1 MSTPERKE
9 PTINEENLK
18 EEGKK
23 TESLIGDTVTPPA
36 ADGATAVAPET
47 ANDNKAEEAKAEA
60 PASAPA
66 AKTYGRGR
74 KALSVAFNV
83 AVGAGLTG
91 LTKVGVAAGAAALSV
106 PALGVL
112 VASAV
117 AVGAVATVWCHFS
130 QNRALAKEGKEKLK
144 FFSKKNAKV
153 FGVSA
158 GFAAVGG
165 ALFLAFEDQF
175 KAAFNWAAILVS
187 GKQEAAAVAAVAPVV
202 PVETVA
208 APPVEVVAA
217 AVPTAADRIAD
228 LVNAGNV
235 SAEVKAALA
244 RSLSDNAAVAAQ
256 GTKDLGYYA
265 FNGFGGLA
273 KDQTLAV
280 ELFTKA
286 AEAGNVQAKV
296 DLAYAKFYG
305 FGTAAD
311 QTSAIN
317 AVSELN
323 TAKAEAFE
331 KAWKATAKAVAPA
344 VSAAAPSV

>member
-1 MSTPERKE
+1 MSEPERKE
-9 PTINEENLK
+9 PTIK
-18 EEGKK
+18 EETVNK
-23 TESLIGDTVTPPA
+23 TEALINETVTPPA
-36 ADGATAVAPET
+36 ADSAVAV
-47 ANDNKAEEAKAEA
+47 ANDNNTEETKVEA
-60 PASAPA
+60 PAASAPA

-91 LTKVGVAAGAAALSV
+91 LTKAGVAAGAAALSV

-130 QNRALAKEGKEKLK
+130 QNRALAKQGQEKLK

-175 KAAFNWAAILVS
+175 KAAFNWAAQLVTS
-187 GKQEAAAVAAVAPVV
+187 KPEVAAVIPVVAPV
-202 PVETVA
+202 EVA
-208 APPVEVVAA
+208 APVI
-217 AVPTAADRIAD
+217 PTAAERIAD
-228 LVNAGNV
+228 AVNAGTV
-235 SAEVKAALA
+235 SADVKAALA
-244 RSLSDNAAVAAQ
+244 RSLSENAAVAAQ

-265 FNGFGGLA
+265 FNGLGGLA

-280 ELFTKA
+280 ELFSKA

-305 FGTAAD
+305 FGTPVD
-311 QTSAIN
+311 QTAAIN

-323 TAKAEAFE
+323 TAKAEVFE

-344 VSAAAPSV
+344 VSAAVPSV